1 MLDSEKQQLASQYLS
16 SEYFFFSSNRQLFEF
31 IKEKETK
38 QLVEWEFFM
47 TFMKLKLL

>member
-31 IKEKETK
+31 VKKETK